1 MRMAL
6 ATAAVVALVVVPQ
19 AHAGAGAIDITAKQR
34 VGPRLVDL
42 TMTTPALA
50 EPVHARILLPSG
62 YRAHPKRRYPV
73 LLLLHGGFGSY
84 VDWTESGD
92 AEAITKGKPLIT
104 VMPED
109 GNGGWY
115 ADWYNGGAGGPP
127 RWETYDVRQ
136 LLPWVDK
143 HYRTVGT
150 RKGRAV
156 AGLST
161 GGFGAISLAAR
172 HPDLFEFA
180 AGFSGAVD
188 IVGNPLVPVVIG
200 AEASADGAD
209 PNAPFGDR
217 VANEIGWRAYNP
229 VDLAAQPARRP
240 PRARHGQRAARARST
255 APAPRRTRSS
265 SRSIR

>member
-34 VGPRLVDL
+34 LGPRLVDL

-92 AEAITKGKPLIT
+92 AEAITKGEPLIT

-143 HYRTVGT
+143 HS
-150 RKGRAV
+150 GR
-156 AGLST
+156 S
-161 GGFGAISLAAR
+161 
-172 HPDLFEFA
+172 
-180 AGFSGAVD
+180 
-188 IVGNPLVPVVIG
+188 
-200 AEASADGAD
+200 
-209 PNAPFGDR
+209 
-217 VANEIGWRAYNP
+217 
-229 VDLAAQPARRP
+229 
-240 PRARHGQRAARARST
+240 ARARVAPWPACRRAGLGRSASRRATRTCLRSRPASPGPST
-255 APAPRRTRSS
+255 SSATRSC
-265 SRSIR
+265 RW